1 MNKINI
7 DNKLLI
13 KIASVAV
20 MFGAVLFIYLF
31 YFWFP
36 VSKKIADMN
45 ENLKKIDA
53 EINQAKEI
61 KSKYNDLS
69 KTLLD
74 LTEQKIEMERKLP
87 NDKNMPDLVRTIKK
101 IADKYYIKINSISP
115 ATEVK
120 DQYFFKVSYNIAAT
134 GSYHNIGKFFAE
146 IALQERILNIENLS
160 LSQGEESSVNFVL
173 VSYRYDDGKNNL

>member
-1 MNKINI
+1 MNKIDI

-13 KIASVAV
+13 KIVSISVI
-20 MFGAVLFIYLF
+20 FGAILFIYLF

-36 VSKKIADMN
+36 VSKKISDMG
-45 ENLKKIDA
+45 ENLKKINA
-53 EINQAKEI
+53 EINHAKEI

-74 LTEQKIEMERKLP
+74 LTEQKIEMAKKLP

-101 IADKYYIKINSISP
+101 IADKYYVKINSISP

-120 DQYFFKVSYNIAAT
+120 DQYFFRVSYNIAAT
-134 GSYHNIGKFFAE
+134 GSYHNIGKFFSE
-146 IALQERILNIENLS
+146 IALQERILNIENVS
-160 LSQGEESSVNFVL
+160 ISQGDESSVNFVL
-173 VSYRYDDGKNNL
+173 VSYRYDDGRK